1 MPYNP
6 AQFNFTDH
14 SHWIVAICIPFLI
27 LKEVFKP
34 KELSEREQV
43 YKRLKKQAKKE
54 LKRIWKMK

>member
-1 MPYNP
+1 MIYYLTT
-6 AQFNFTDH
+6 F
-14 SHWIVAICIPFLI
+14 IGI
-27 LKEVFKP
+27 FKKAFEK